1 MLDRLHAAMHHGLK
15 AAHGLLVFD
24 TMHPFIP
31 VEVQEQVIDALRDDP
46 SSLRVC
52 SLVCHAWLPRAR
64 LYLFRSIVLHPEQ
77 GVDALLRLLQDK
89 PFIRS
94 FVHQVSVSIRR
105 GDLPNPTLYETV
117 PIKLYSELPH
127 LRTLAFRNEQQGAR
141 LRYASFRPTTIA
153 YFRRFSSI
161 RTMYIGP
168 LAFPACTELVRF
180 IAAFPTLR
188 HFHCNALKFRRTGG
202 GVELAR
208 RWANSR
214 IQIKSLDVST

>member
-1 MLDRLHAAMHHGLK
+1 MLDRLHAAMHHGLE
-15 AAHGLLVFD
+15 AAHGLLVND

-141 LRYASFRPTTIA
+141 LRYASFRPTTIV

-161 RTMYIGP
+161 RTMVYWAVGVP
-168 LAFPACTELVRF
+168 GMYGACT
-180 IAAFPTLR
+180 I
-188 HFHCNALKFRRTGG
+188 HCRLPDASPPSLQRSQISSDRRRCGACKTMGQLSDSNQ
-202 GVELAR
+202 EP
-208 RWANSR
+208 
-214 IQIKSLDVST
+214 